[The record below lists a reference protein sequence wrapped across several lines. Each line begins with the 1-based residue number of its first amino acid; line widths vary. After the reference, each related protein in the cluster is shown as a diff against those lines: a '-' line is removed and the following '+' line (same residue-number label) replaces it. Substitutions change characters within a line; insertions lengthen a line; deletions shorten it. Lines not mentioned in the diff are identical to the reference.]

1 MRERD
6 EQSRRNLEAG
16 GLPLH
21 AIDRLRAQ
29 ASRQGTDAACWTS
42 DLSVNEFLLTR
53 EENYV
58 PLGQVMGSS
67 IYHIGMQ
74 WRTQNWR
81 NSSRSRIADGWSYE
95 LDVLT
100 QAFYNARRL
109 ALNRLKQEAEL
120 LGATGVIGV
129 QIQKREQEWGLGLL
143 EFSAIGTAIRETHL
157 GPLSDGAAKREV
169 WLSELSGE
177 EFWALRQGGFRP
189 CGIAVGNCTYYQFP
203 SLQTR
208 NITQGGWFTSAGR
221 QNAELPDY
229 TQSTYTARELAMTRM
244 QEEAR
249 QVGATGIVSVDID
262 FEIEA
267 EDVHSASAAANTQAN
282 GTALTYHFSAIG
294 TAIVPFTCDKPKFQV
309 MMPIELGS
317 SKPQQNEHIHLDNK
331 APDHTCYRDS

>member
-1 MRERD
+1 M
-6 EQSRRNLEAG
+6 
-16 GLPLH
+16 
-21 AIDRLRAQ
+21 
-29 ASRQGTDAACWTS
+29 
-42 DLSVNEFLLTR
+42 
-53 EENYV
+53 
-58 PLGQVMGSS
+58 
-67 IYHIGMQ
+67 
-74 WRTQNWR
+74 
-81 NSSRSRIADGWSYE
+81 
-95 LDVLT
+95 LT

-109 ALNRLKQEAEL
+109 ALSRLKQEAEL

-143 EFSAIGTAIRETHL
+143 EFSAIGTAIREANL

-208 NITQGGWFTSAGR
+208 NITQSGWLTGAGR
-221 QNAELPDY
+221 QNAELSDY

-262 FEIEA
+262 FDIHADDGHE
-267 EDVHSASAAANTQAN
+267 SASSAGNSQAI
-282 GTALTYHFSAIG
+282 GTALIYHFTAIG
-294 TAIVPFTCDKPKFQV
+294 TAIVPFTYEKSKLQV

-331 APDHTCYRDS
+331 APDHH